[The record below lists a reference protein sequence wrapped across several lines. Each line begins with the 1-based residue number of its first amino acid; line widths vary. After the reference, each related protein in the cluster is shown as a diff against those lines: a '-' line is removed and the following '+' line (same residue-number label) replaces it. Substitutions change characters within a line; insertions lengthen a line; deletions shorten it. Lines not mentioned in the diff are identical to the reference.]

1 MRVASSLVSR
11 PLGGKLRAATADRQ
25 CSLRIGHAAGTIAS
39 VRFAPLQIAV
49 GATGDAM
56 DTSWDTQRV
65 ARTALIVA
73 VVALAVWMLWRFVP
87 ALAWAAVLAIA
98 TWPLR
103 QWLARR
109 GMGETAIAS
118 VLTLVLA
125 VVLVLPLI
133 RLGVQAARDSG
144 AIVQWADDV
153 RQHGLGTPGWLSRLP
168 YVGGSAATWWQENL
182 AQPGAARVL
191 LGRAETSGF
200 VGFTRT
206 LGIELANRLTVLVF
220 TVLTLFF
227 LYRDGPSV
235 TGEAERI
242 AERLFGP
249 PGSHLGKDAVAAVRG
264 TVNGLVLV
272 GLGEGVL
279 LGIAYAVAGLSHAVL
294 LGLITAVLAMV
305 PFGAP
310 IVYVACALYLLAI
323 SQTAAAITLLVFG
336 TIVVFIADHFVRP
349 ILIGSSTRLPFLW
362 VLLGIF
368 GGLESFGLIGLFL
381 GPAIISVLMAIW
393 REGAET

>member
-1 MRVASSLVSR
+1 MS
-11 PLGGKLRAATADRQ
+11 
-25 CSLRIGHAAGTIAS
+25 
-39 VRFAPLQIAV
+39 
-49 GATGDAM
+49 
-56 DTSWDTQRV
+56 TSGWDTQRI

-109 GMGETAIAS
+109 GMGSTAIAS
-118 VLTLVLA
+118 VLTLLLA

-144 AIVQWADDV
+144 AMVHWVEDV
-153 RQHGLGTPGWLSRLP
+153 RQHGLATPAWLSNLP
-168 YVGGSAATWWQENL
+168 YVGASAAAWWQDNL
-182 AQPGAARVL
+182 AQPGAARAL
-191 LGRAETSGF
+191 LGRADTSGL
-200 VGFTRT
+200 VGFGRT
-206 LGIELANRLTVLVF
+206 LGVELANRLTVLVF

-227 LYRDGPSV
+227 LYRDGASV
-235 TGEAERI
+235 ADASETV

-249 PGSHLGKDAVAAVRG
+249 PGRHLGKDAVAAVRG

-294 LGLITAVLAMV
+294 FGLVTAVLAMV

-310 IVYVACALYLLAI
+310 IVYIACGLYLLAS
-323 SQTAAAITLLVFG
+323 SQTAAAIGLLVFG
-336 TIVVFIADHFVRP
+336 TVVVFVADHFVRP

-381 GPAIISVLMAIW
+381 GPAIMSVLIAIW
-393 REGAET
+393 REGAEA

>member
-1 MRVASSLVSR
+1 MS
-11 PLGGKLRAATADRQ
+11 
-25 CSLRIGHAAGTIAS
+25 
-39 VRFAPLQIAV
+39 
-49 GATGDAM
+49 
-56 DTSWDTQRV
+56 TSWDSQRV

-73 VVALAVWMLWRFVP
+73 VVVLAVWMLWRFVP

-109 GMGETAIAS
+109 GLSKTAIAS
-118 VLTLVLA
+118 VLTLILA
-125 VVLVLPLI
+125 IVLVLPLI

-144 AIVQWADDV
+144 AIVQWAEGV
-153 RQHGLGTPGWLSRLP
+153 RQHGFAAPGWLSHLP
-168 YVGGSAATWWQENL
+168 YLGGSAAAWWQDNL
-182 AQPGAARVL
+182 AQPGAARAL
-191 LGRAETSGF
+191 LGRAETSNL
-200 VGFTRT
+200 VGFTRA
-206 LGIELANRLTVLVF
+206 LGIEIANRLTVLVF

-227 LYRDGPSV
+227 VYRDGPSV
-235 TGEAERI
+235 GVAAETI
-242 AERLFGP
+242 AERVFGP
-249 PGSHLGKDAVAAVRG
+249 PGRHLGKDAVAAVRG

-279 LGIAYAVAGLSHAVL
+279 LGIGYAVAGLSHAVL
-294 LGLITAVLAMV
+294 LGLVTAVLAMV

-310 IVYVACALYLLAI
+310 VVYIACALYLLA
-323 SQTAAAITLLVFG
+323 SAQTTAAIALFVFG
-336 TIVVFIADHFVRP
+336 TVVVFVADHFVRP

-381 GPAIISVLMAIW
+381 GPAIMSLLIAIW
-393 REGAET
+393 REGAEA

>member
-1 MRVASSLVSR
+1 MSTSGWDS
-11 PLGGKLRAATADRQ
+11 Q
-25 CSLRIGHAAGTIAS
+25 RI
-39 VRFAPLQIAV
+39 
-49 GATGDAM
+49 
-56 DTSWDTQRV
+56 

-73 VVALAVWMLWRFVP
+73 VVALGVWMLWRFLP
-87 ALAWAAVLAIA
+87 ALAWAVVLAIA

-109 GMGETAIAS
+109 GMGKTAVAS
-118 VLTLVLA
+118 VLTLLLA

-144 AIVQWADDV
+144 AIVLWVRDV
-153 RQHGLGTPGWLSRLP
+153 RLHGLAAPDWLSHLP
-168 YVGGSAATWWQENL
+168 YIGGAVAAWWEDNL

-191 LGRAETSGF
+191 LGRAEAIGL

-206 LGIELANRLTVLVF
+206 LGLELANRLTVLVF

-235 TGEAERI
+235 ADAGETI

-249 PGSHLGKDAVAAVRG
+249 PGRRLGKDTVAAVRG

-279 LGIAYAVAGLSHAVL
+279 LCIGYALAGLSHAVL

-310 IVYVACALYLLAI
+310 VIYIGAALYLLAVG
-323 SQTAAAITLLVFG
+323 QTTAAIALLVFG
-336 TIVVFIADHFVRP
+336 TIVVFVADHFVRP
-349 ILIGSSTRLPFLW
+349 ILIGNSTRLPFLW

-368 GGLESFGLIGLFL
+368 GGLESFGLVGLFL
-381 GPAIISVLMAIW
+381 GPAIMSVLIAIW
-393 REGAET
+393 REAAEA

>member
-1 MRVASSLVSR
+1 
-11 PLGGKLRAATADRQ
+11 
-25 CSLRIGHAAGTIAS
+25 
-39 VRFAPLQIAV
+39 
-49 GATGDAM
+49 M

-73 VVALAVWMLWRFVP
+73 VVVLAAWILWRFLP

-98 TWPLR
+98 SWPLR

-109 GMGETAIAS
+109 GMGETAIAG

-125 VVLVLPLI
+125 IVLVLPLI

-144 AIVQWADDV
+144 AIVQWVDDV
-153 RQHGLGTPGWLSRLP
+153 RQHGLGTPGWLSHFP
-168 YVGGSAATWWQENL
+168 YIGGSAAAWWQQNL
-182 AQPGAARVL
+182 AEPGAARAL
-191 LGRAETSGF
+191 LGRAEAGGVASL
-200 VGFTRT
+200 TRT
-206 LGIELANRLTVLVF
+206 LGIELAHRLALLIF

-235 TGEAERI
+235 TDEAQRI

-249 PGSHLGKDAVAAVRG
+249 PGSHLGKNAVAAVRG

-279 LGIAYAVAGLSHAVL
+279 LGIGYAVAGLSHAVL
-294 LGLITAVLAMV
+294 LGLVTAVLAMV

-310 IVYVACALYLLAI
+310 IVYVACALYLLAS
-323 SQTAAAITLLVFG
+323 SQTAAAIALLVFG

-381 GPAIISVLMAIW
+381 GPAIISVLIAIW
-393 REGAET
+393 REGAEA